1 MFFRERL
8 EERENAR
15 LQAIRSPAVNEEASE
30 AARQNKIA
38 LMREQQRRR
47 RQQMSGQIDMNQQ
60 SDLMKKFE
68 QNLL

>member
-1 MFFRERL
+1 M
-8 EERENAR
+8 EEMEQAR
-15 LQAIRSPAVNEEASE
+15 LQAIRTPAVSEEVSE

-38 LMREQQRRR
+38 QMREQQRRR